1 MGKDTVQRPRHLG
14 EIERIDQQGR
24 VSDLPATAASHEA
37 PKLFLMG
44 PSLPRRLL
52 LEGAERLELT
62 LGVDDPFHGGCTEGT
77 DQLVRQVCDAHVETE
92 SFHVGACEV
101 GAEAGSLETALEV
114 ALLCGITEARQ
125 SEVEPP
131 RSEDMQEASDVLRT
145 PHCHDGDALSVE
157 IPTTA
162 L

>member
-14 EIERIDQQGR
+14 EIERIDQKGR

-62 LGVDDPFHGGCTEGT
+62 LGVDDPFHGGCTQGT
-77 DQLVRQVCDAHVETE
+77 DQLGLPGWDAHRETE
-92 SFHVGACEV
+92 SFPFGRCGVGAQ
-101 GAEAGSLETALEV
+101 AGPPGTAR
-114 ALLCGITEARQ
+114 G
-125 SEVEPP
+125 
-131 RSEDMQEASDVLRT
+131 
-145 PHCHDGDALSVE
+145 
-157 IPTTA
+157 
-162 L
+162 

>member
-37 PKLFLMG
+37 PELFLMG

-62 LGVDDPFHGGCTEGT
+62 LGVDDPLHGGCTEGT
-77 DQLVRQVCDAHVETE
+77 DQVVLLVCDAHVGTE
-92 SFHVGACEV
+92 SFDVGACASR
-101 GAEAGSLETALEV
+101 GGAGSLARAPGV
-114 ALLCGITEARQ
+114 ALIRG
-125 SEVEPP
+125 VN
-131 RSEDMQEASDVLRT
+131 
-145 PHCHDGDALSVE
+145 
-157 IPTTA
+157 
-162 L
+162 